1 MEPQRAESAGGG
13 VALAPGSS
21 ADEVLDS
28 LRSFHAEA
36 VRRERSLVVLAT
48 QWARLNPAEE
58 LTEADI
64 LGEAGLND
72 EEAMWLELSRH
83 GCTHIDDLSIPAFA
97 AAAGTTEFQARRLI
111 RESLLLVFLLPRVW
125 ERAASGDLEMWRA
138 RRLAEECWGLHPEA
152 LAYIDR
158 NMSLTTAR
166 HTEKGRAGVIEE
178 AKRRFM
184 ATRAREEEESVQVRR
199 EVLFDL
205 EEDARAG
212 IAHVY
217 ATMDLLDARDLKA
230 AVEAGAAALGSDA
243 PLGVRRAWALGDLAR
258 ASQRAP
264 ARPLT
269 TPSDPADRPRWSGT
283 GTATRD
289 VKVFL
294 HLTPDA
300 LVGGELS
307 ECTPIRV
314 EGRGI
319 PAGTVLT
326 AQTVRQWFTRPG
338 AGLGHRIKI
347 RPVLDLEDHIHVDA
361 YEVPERI
368 KEQAAIRDGGCVFP
382 WCTRKPWFTDCDHII
397 PWKADGSGGPTCSCN
412 TAPLCRR
419 HHRAKT
425 HADNHVGSKYTWWNY
440 ESLGD
445 GKYLWRGPKGTV
457 LLRTNTGVREVSSTY
472 REPPP
477 TIAAAARTVAR
488 ITETIPP
495 EADFHD
501 RYPRPAEERPYVHYR
516 EPREP
521 TWREIHSVPRPP
533 IMTRE
538 PPSSRLETMLF
549 LDHSAWLAFTPK
561 EEQERLR
568 QEGIRALIDLL
579 TDDP

>member
-1 MEPQRAESAGGG
+1 MEQQNVEPARGATVRASGA
-13 VALAPGSS
+13 S
-21 ADEVLDS
+21 ADAVLES
-28 LRSFHAEA
+28 LRSFHEEA
-36 VRRERSLVVLAT
+36 LRRERALVVLAT
-48 QWARLNPAEE
+48 EWARLNPAEDI
-58 LTEADI
+58 TEAGI
-64 LGEAGLND
+64 LGEDGLND

-111 RESLLLVFLLPRVW
+111 REALLLVFLLPRVW
-125 ERAASGDLEMWRA
+125 EKAAGGDVEMWRA
-138 RRLAEECWGLHPEA
+138 RRLAEECWGLRPEA

-184 ATRAREEEESVQVRR
+184 GAEALAEEESAQGRR
-199 EVLFDL
+199 GVAFDF

-230 AVEAGAAALGSDA
+230 AIETGAAALGTDD
-243 PLGVRRAWALGDLAR
+243 PLGVRQAWALGDLAR
-258 ASQRAP
+258 ASQYFPAHPLQAP
-264 ARPLT
+264 SNT
-269 TPSDPADRPRWSGT
+269 ADRPRWSGT
-283 GTATRD
+283 GTATTD
-289 VKVFL
+289 VKVYL

-307 ECTPIRV
+307 DCTPIRV

-319 PAGTVLT
+319 PVGTVLT
-326 AQTVRQWFTRPG
+326 ARTVQEWFTRPG
-338 AGLGHRIKI
+338 TGLGHKIKI
-347 RPVLDLEDHIHVDA
+347 RPVLDLDDHIHVDA

-368 KEQAAIRDGGCVFP
+368 KEQAAVRDGGCVFP

-425 HADNHVGSKYTWWNY
+425 HADNHMGSKYTWWNY

-445 GKYLWRGPKGTV
+445 GKYLWHGPKGTV

-477 TIAAAARTVAR
+477 TIAAASRTVAR
-488 ITETIPP
+488 ITETLPP
-495 EADFHD
+495 STDFHD
-501 RYPRPAEERPYVHYR
+501 RHPPPEQERPYVHHPD
-516 EPREP
+516 PREP
-521 TWREIHSVPRPP
+521 TWREIHAVPRPP
-533 IMTRE
+533 ILTRK
-538 PPSSRLETMLF
+538 PPSSVLETVLL
-549 LDHSAWLAFTPK
+549 LDHSAWRAFTPK

-568 QEGIRALIDLL
+568 REYIRDLIDLL
-579 TDDP
+579 TGTP